1 MLSQVSIWS
10 WFLLFVIYFAFDLC
24 YALYIKSVQDV
35 KPLRAANL
43 SVLLFL
49 LTAYGTI
56 EYVNNFINIIPII
69 FGAWTG
75 SFLTLKWGQQHSET
89 DG

>member
-1 MLSQVSIWS
+1 MLERINILLWL
-10 WFLLFVIYFAFDLC
+10 LLFVIYFAFDIC
-24 YALYIKSVQDV
+24 YTLYIKSVQDM
-35 KPLRAANL
+35 KPVRAANL

-69 FGAWTG
+69 FGGWLG
-75 SFLTLKWGQQHSET
+75 SFLTLTWGKRHSEKNS
-89 DG
+89 